1 MDLNLD
7 KIAVD
12 LYDKLKD
19 RFTDIKFGDQ
29 EATVLPKEEDVPQAR
44 FFEFPY
50 KDRGVVLGTVTINL
64 DSDDGLVVKIGGD
77 LAAKKH
83 PGVLKFLKGLRKFAN
98 VRLIK
103 FDLQNIGKNNL
114 DKRDYQFHAKRKEEL
129 PMDPIME
136 NKLFGT
142 AKISYQDLGEAT
154 LIIKHSQPVNTE
166 LAAGRTM
173 HIDSIYV
180 ENAQGERFKYPF
192 KHINGARALAEHI
205 KAGGNPYDGIGKHI
219 CSLSEELAS
228 LRKFK
233 GYVSRQEQLSEAMSN
248 VTSRVIERI
257 EEIKRTVQHLQRPAF
272 YEAFAESFEAQE
284 EQMIPEE
291 VQNDLIDRL
300 TIRTF
305 NEELK
310 SVFPYIAKFVKESE
324 LPVLEIDADD
334 LLNDAYNPNSVAA
347 THARDLK
354 AHHRAELKKKAEAGD
369 ERAKAMLKHAEER
382 DEARR
387 AEFDA
392 RMERESYSPEDQ
404 FESFMDRI
412 LEDQESQEG
421 SNTLFSPNLEVRGQ
435 AIKNLKKAVEQE
447 LPAGEDG
454 LTAIQ
459 SLKGI
464 IDSPELESRLQSLS
478 SGGDDDIDARGTIK
492 DYLNDLANG
501 NVEEPESP
509 EAGEIA
515 KELLA
520 QNAIP
525 FDGEG
530 EIGGQDMDQPPPEAA
545 PLAPPPAPAAPPAPP
560 EAVPAPLPAPGAV
573 PPAPVAES
581 NDDLPFDGPY
591 KKSSGNVTDKSGAK
605 HTGHSQAKHL
615 AHTGLIK
622 AIHKAKQ
629 AGADLDTKLDFGHKE
644 MTLHDCIEECGMHP
658 DDFGFEPKHNPLE
671 DMWKRIEGFWD
682 GKKFTTGGTRAKIII
697 IKGFNNDEFP
707 GAEPSHVKH
716 VMDMIERMDPTSDEL
731 GHIRHLSG
739 MHHEQG
745 MEEGTAQEDL
755 AAVAKA
761 HPELAPMIQKILSD
775 PNAKFTQSNT
785 SSGTVN
791 GKPASYNDAMKQMPK
806 INFGGQDFDL
816 NNPDDMAGKIK
827 GMMGNMMKQHGSQ
840 IPNQNVQFP
849 GGQMNPQDMFKGIM
863 GQMGMQ
869 ESDELSAMLKIAG
882 VKK

>member
-205 KAGGNPYDGIGKHI
+205 KAGGNPYDSIGKHI
-219 CSLSEELAS
+219 TSLSEELAQ

-233 GYVSRQEQLSEAMSN
+233 GYVSRNESLSEAMGDITN
-248 VTSRVIERI
+248 KVMERI
-257 EEIKRTVQHLQRPAF
+257 EAVKKEVSMLQRPAY
-272 YEAFAESFEAQE
+272 YEQFAESFEDRE
-284 EQMIPEE
+284 DQMIPE
-291 VQNDLIDRL
+291 DIMSDWIDRL

-310 SVFPYIAKFVKESE
+310 TAFPYIFRLVDESE
-324 LPVLEIDADD
+324 IPVKSISPDD
-334 LLNDAYNPNSVAA
+334 LLDEVFDGDKEEGT
-347 THARDLK
+347 THKGGKVTKKDGVTRHEKTDYDDGNGQQGA
-354 AHHRAELKKKAEAGD
+354 KKKDSANSRYKKYPVPD
-369 ERAKAMLKHAEER
+369 PEE
-382 DEARR
+382 
-387 AEFDA
+387 
-392 RMERESYSPEDQ
+392 Q

-791 GKPASYNDAMKQMPK
+791 GKPAAYNDAMKQMPK

-816 NNPDDMAGKIK
+816 NNPDDMGEKIK

>member
-114 DKRDYQFHAKRKEEL
+114 DKRDYQFHAKRKEEQQ
-129 PMDPIME
+129 MDPIME

-142 AKISYQDLGEAT
+142 ARMSYQDLGEAT
-154 LIIKHSQPVNTE
+154 LIIKHSKPVNTE

-173 HIDSIYV
+173 HIEGIWV
-180 ENAQGERFKYPF
+180 ENAEGERFKYPY

-205 KAGGNPYDGIGKHI
+205 KHGGNPYDSIGKHI
-219 CSLSEELAS
+219 TSLSEELAQ

-233 GYVSRQEQLSEAMSN
+233 GYVSRNESLSEAMGDITN
-248 VTSRVIERI
+248 KVMERI
-257 EEIKRTVQHLQRPAF
+257 EAVKKEVTLLQRPVY
-272 YEAFAESFEAQE
+272 YEQFAESFEYRE
-284 EQMIPEE
+284 EQMIPE
-291 VQNDLIDRL
+291 DIMSDWIDRL

-310 SVFPYIAKFVKESE
+310 TAFPYIFRLVDESEIPVKEISPDE
-324 LPVLEIDADD
+324 LLDEVFDGDKETGTTHKGGKVEKTKHGVKHTKTDYDEIS
-334 LLNDAYNPNSVAA
+334 PEKGRKPS
-347 THARDLK
+347 
-354 AHHRAELKKKAEAGD
+354 D
-369 ERAKAMLKHAEER
+369 EGSKSRYKQTPIL
-382 DEARR
+382 D
-387 AEFDA
+387 
-392 RMERESYSPEDQ
+392 PEDQ
-404 FESFMDRI
+404 FESFIDSI
-412 LEDQESQEG
+412 LEDMEDQEG

-478 SGGDDDIDARGTIK
+478 SGGDNDIDARGTIK

-501 NVEEPESP
+501 KVEEPSAP

-515 KELLA
+515 KELIA
-520 QNAIP
+520 QNTIP

-530 EIGGQDMDQPPPEAA
+530 SIGGQDMDQPQAAAA
-545 PLAPPPAPAAPPAPP
+545 PLAPPQAPPADVNPIGEPLAPP
-560 EAVPAPLPAPGAV
+560 AAGAVPGAVPAPGELPPV
-573 PPAPVAES
+573 PVAES
-581 NDDLPFDGPY
+581 EEPPFDGPY
-591 KKSSGNVTDKSGAK
+591 TKSKGDVTDKSGAK
-605 HTGHSQAKHL
+605 HSGHSQAKHL
-615 AHTGLIK
+615 AKAGMIK

-629 AGADLDTKLDFGHKE
+629 AGAELDTKLDFGHKE
-644 MTLHDCIEECGMHP
+644 MTLHDCIEECGMSP
-658 DDFGFEPKHNPLE
+658 DEFGFEPKHNPLE
-671 DMWKRIEGFWD
+671 DMWKKIEGFWD
-682 GKKFTTGGTRAKIII
+682 GSKFNTGGTKAKIII
-697 IKGFNNDEFP
+697 MKGFKNGEFP
-707 GAEPSHVKH
+707 GAEPEHVKH
-716 VMDMIERMDPTSDEL
+716 MISTIEEMDPTSNEL
-731 GHIRHLSG
+731 GHLRHLSG
-739 MHHEQG
+739 MRHDHNIDEDAQSEFDKLIKDFADQHAGIDVNSLITKHQQATAPAGKPPAFNMDDPQG
-745 MEEGTAQEDL
+745 MQNMF
-755 AAVAKA
+755 K
-761 HPELAPMIQKILSD
+761 
-775 PNAKFTQSNT
+775 N
-785 SSGTVN
+785 
-791 GKPASYNDAMKQMPK
+791 
-806 INFGGQDFDL
+806 
-816 NNPDDMAGKIK
+816 
-827 GMMGNMMKQHGSQ
+827 MMGQVAPQLRNKMQQAASQ
-840 IPNQNVQFP
+840 APNQNIEFP
-849 GGQMNPQDMFKGIM
+849 GGQFNPQDMFKGIM
-863 GQMGMQ
+863 DKMPKDFPGLN
-869 ESDELSAMLKIAG
+869 ESDELASWLKIAG